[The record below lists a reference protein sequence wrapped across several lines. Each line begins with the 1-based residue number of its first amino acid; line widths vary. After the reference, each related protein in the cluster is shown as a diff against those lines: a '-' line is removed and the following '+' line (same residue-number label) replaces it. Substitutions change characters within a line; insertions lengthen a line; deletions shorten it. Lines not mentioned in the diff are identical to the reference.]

1 MNFENENNVMENN
14 STKWYL
20 LGFLGCVW
28 GSSFILMQFG
38 LKGVNSIQLGSLRIV
53 FAAIF
58 LILVG
63 WKQIAKIP
71 SYKWKYIAL
80 TSVFGTFVPA
90 YLFAIA
96 IAKIDGS
103 VGSILNSLTPLNTL
117 LVGMLFFGLSVQRSQ
132 IFGVIIGFI
141 GCVLLVLFGKEAN
154 NTENYYYAILIV
166 IASIFYGI
174 NVNLIKKYLSDLK
187 PLAISTGNFV
197 VMLVPALI
205 VLYFSHFFTVLH
217 QEKVQTSLGFIV
229 ILGVVGTGFSNILF
243 FKLIQ
248 ISSPVFASS
257 VTYIIPVVAFTLGY
271 LFMNETLSI
280 IQMLGALIVLVGVYF
295 SSKK

>member
-1 MNFENENNVMENN
+1 MENN

-28 GSSFILMQFG
+28 GSSFILMQLG
-38 LKGVNSIQLGSLRIV
+38 LQGVNSIQLGSLRIV
-53 FAAIF
+53 FAALF
-58 LILVG
+58 LMLVG
-63 WKQIAKIP
+63 CKQIAKIP
-71 SYKWKYIAL
+71 LYKWKYIAL

-96 IAKIDGS
+96 LSKIDGS
-103 VGSILNSLTPLNTL
+103 VSAILNSLTPLNTL
-117 LVGMLFFGLSVQRSQ
+117 LVGLFFFGLDVQRRQ

-141 GCVLLVLFGKEAN
+141 GCVLLVIFGEGEN
-154 NTENYYYAILIV
+154 TTENYYYAILIV

-197 VMLVPALI
+197 VMFVPALL
-205 VLYFSHFFTVLH
+205 VLYFSGFFDIVH

-229 ILGVVGTGFSNILF
+229 ILGIVGTGFSNILF

-248 ISSPVFASS
+248 LSSPVFASS
-257 VTYIIPVVAFTLGY
+257 VTYIIPVIAIMLGY
-271 LFMNETLSI
+271 LFMNESLSI
-280 IQMLGALIVLVGVYF
+280 VQVIGALVVLVGVYL
-295 SSKK
+295 SSRK